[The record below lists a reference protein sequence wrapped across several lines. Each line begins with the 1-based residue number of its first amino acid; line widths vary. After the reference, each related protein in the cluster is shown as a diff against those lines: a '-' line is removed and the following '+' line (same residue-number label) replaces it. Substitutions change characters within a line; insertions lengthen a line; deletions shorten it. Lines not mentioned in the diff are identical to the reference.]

1 MKKWIWNS
9 YRKYVY
15 GQKNRESHIEI
26 VSETAAFKFREA
38 SVSKLRNYLD
48 IWGARKYKD
57 HLQIFF
63 FFLTV

>member
-1 MKKWIWNS
+1 MDLKQLQCMS
-9 YRKYVY
+9 YTYKYVY

-48 IWGARKYKD
+48 I
-57 HLQIFF
+57 
-63 FFLTV
+63 